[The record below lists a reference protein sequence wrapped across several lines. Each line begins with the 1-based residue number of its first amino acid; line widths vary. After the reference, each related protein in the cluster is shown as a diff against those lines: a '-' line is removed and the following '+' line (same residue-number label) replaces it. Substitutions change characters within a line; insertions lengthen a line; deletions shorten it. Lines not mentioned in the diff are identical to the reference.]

1 MMESPIVLLDP
12 IRKISEYGYSYNLR
26 DLKRNPKGK
35 SFYKKQF
42 KEKYDMTTSQG
53 RPIFS
58 ALQIYKHYLTRV

>member
-42 KEKYDMTTSQG
+42 KEKYDMTTS
-53 RPIFS
+53 
-58 ALQIYKHYLTRV
+58 